1 MVFFIILC
9 CSSYLSPP
17 FGDDFILSWRIF
29 YNKLCIMGL
38 LVKNSPRYYSS
49 QNVFQ
54 FIFKHIFAHYI
65 ILDWFLTCYKWLFFS
80 SQFQT
85 FCCEVNLTFYCWSVV
100 FFIVTAFR
108 NPFTLV
114 FNILNIM
121 ELGKFVCLFIVIL
134 HGTLNFLPW
143 TSYIKHFV
151 SCFVFSQRFWKML
164 TYDISNYFLS
174 TLSFLFWDD
183 ATNYIICFFKLIC
196 HLLLMQM
203 IILILK
209 S

>member
-85 FCCEVNLTFYCWSVV
+85 FCWEVNLTFYCWSVV

-121 ELGKFVCLFIVIL
+121 ELAKFVCLFIVIL
-134 HGTLNFLPW
+134 HGTLNFLHQ
-143 TSYIKHFV
+143 TFCI
-151 SCFVFSQRFWKML
+151 
-164 TYDISNYFLS
+164 
-174 TLSFLFWDD
+174 LF
-183 ATNYIICFFKLIC
+183 CFFPKVLENAHLWYQQLFPLHSFFPLLRWC
-196 HLLLMQM
+196 H
-203 IILILK
+203 
-209 S
+209 